1 MTPRIDSLA
10 LARWYEAVRRELP
23 WRRRPTPYGVWVS
36 EIMLQQTQVATVIP
50 YFERF
55 MKRFPDVHSLAR
67 ARQDDVLALWSGL
80 GYYRRARMLHAAARV
95 MAETHGG
102 EIPSS
107 RRALLALPGVGRY
120 TAGAILSIAFNE
132 PEPLVDGNV
141 ERVFARLSARRGDT
155 KSRLAQRAAWAFA
168 ESAMREAALQG
179 VAPSVFNQALME
191 LGATVCIPG
200 RPRCAQCPL
209 ASQCRA
215 LKLGRQDR
223 LPRPVRQPKAG
234 LRRYRAWLMKDRRG
248 RLLLIKRESGGA
260 SLLPAGLWE
269 LPHTPADAKHSGAAL
284 AVVRQAIMNWQVEL
298 EVRLA
303 PRRAL
308 KGGRWFESG
317 ALAAL
322 PMASLTRK
330 ALKAAGY
337 LGSTR

>member
-1 MTPRIDSLA
+1 MTLPIDFRA
-10 LARWYEAVRRELP
+10 LARWFQGVGRDLP
-23 WRRRPTPYGVWVS
+23 WRRRPTPYAVWIS
-36 EIMLQQTQVATVIP
+36 EIMLQQTQVATVVP

-55 MKRFPDVHSLAR
+55 MERFPDVHSLAR
-67 ARQDDVLALWSGL
+67 AREDDVLALWSGL
-80 GYYRRARMLHAAARV
+80 GYYRRARMLHAAARAI
-95 MAETHGG
+95 AEAHGG
-102 EIPSS
+102 QIPPS
-107 RRALLALPGVGRY
+107 RQALLELPGVARY

-132 PEPLVDGNV
+132 PEPVVDGNV
-141 ERVFARLSARRGDT
+141 ERVFARLSARSGDI
-155 KSRLAQRAAWAFA
+155 KSRPAQRAVWAFA
-168 ESAMREAALQG
+168 EAAVREAAAQG

-200 RPRCAQCPL
+200 KPRCAPCPL

-215 LKLGRQDR
+215 LKLGRQES
-223 LPRPVRQPKAG
+223 LPRPAVRAKAG

-248 RLLLIKRESGGA
+248 RLLLVRRKGGGA

-269 LPHTPADAKHSGAAL
+269 LPHEPADAKPGGAAL
-284 AVVRQAIMNWQVEL
+284 AVVCQAIMNWKVEL
-298 EVRLA
+298 EVRA
-303 PRRAL
+303 GPRRAV